1 MHAGLNV
8 KAMTT
13 VPEPESVPIPGATRI
28 VIDRST
34 PTSEG
39 SSEKMMPYY
48 SVSRLLIE
56 KMSLPPSIERYRNL
70 QESCSALKIPS
81 PKVLIEVNVT
91 TYSVPSATVL
101 VNGLA

>member
-13 VPEPESVPIPGATRI
+13 LSEPESVLMLGATRI
-28 VIDRST
+28 VTDRST
-34 PTSEG
+34 PTSLG
-39 SSEKMMPYY
+39 SSEKIMT
-48 SVSRLLIE
+48 SWLLLIE
-56 KMSLPPSIERYRNL
+56 KTSLPPSIERYRNL
-70 QESCSALKIPS
+70 QTSCSALKIPS

-91 TYSVPSATVL
+91 TCSVPSATVL